1 MMVMMVM
8 MVMVMVVMV
17 VDIVATLVTSSTLDI
32 HSHFMAIARMI
43 QLQRHLKGTNPFL
56 LARMA
61 SAPVEVKS
69 T

>member
-1 MMVMMVM
+1 MVV
-8 MVMVMVVMV
+8 MVMVMVM
-17 VDIVATLVTSSTLDI
+17 DKVATLVTSSTLDI
-32 HSHFMAIARMI
+32 HSHFMAMARMI

>member
-1 MMVMMVM
+1 MVV
-8 MVMVMVVMV
+8 MVMVMVM
-17 VDIVATLVTSSTLDI
+17 DKVATLVTSPTLAI

>member
-1 MMVMMVM
+1 MVV
-8 MVMVMVVMV
+8 MVMVMVM
-17 VDIVATLVTSSTLDI
+17 DKVATLVTSSTLDI
-32 HSHFMAIARMI
+32 HSHFMAMASMI